1 LFLDEIGELDPTLQA
16 KLLRALQDGEITR
29 LSASLARKVSV
40 RVIAGRTVTSSRRW
54 TRGRFREDLY
64 YRLSVFPIDVPPLR
78 ERRDDIPL
86 LVWRAHILAVRSH
99 HTEDNLSV
107 QSLRVRRG
115 VGDHTGR
122 RLGGEHVRV
131 DDEVVVG
138 GKLFIQIEEALEEG
152 AALAVRTLDLARG
165 LALVL
170 AGLGDEPV
178 GSRGW

>member
-1 LFLDEIGELDPTLQA
+1 MVLFGPQPVLQIGPPPVEELLGQ
-16 KLLRALQDGEITR
+16 R
-29 LSASLARKVSV
+29 
-40 RVIAGRTVTSSRRW
+40 
-54 TRGRFREDLY
+54 
-64 YRLSVFPIDVPPLR
+64 
-78 ERRDDIPL
+78 
-86 LVWRAHILAVRSH
+86 
-99 HTEDNLSV
+99 
-107 QSLRVRRG
+107 SLRVRRG

-138 GKLFIQIEEALEEG
+138 GQLFIQIEEALEEG